1 MATIV
6 ETRKK
11 LLNNPEAASMICPS
25 AKNEIYMDL
34 NGDGKADF
42 AMIDSK
48 GDFTGKGAIDT
59 FAMDLGNDG
68 DFDLYMR
75 DTDGNFVGD
84 EITYFK
90 DGEDE
95 PVIKT
100 HPEQSGKMIESAIH
114 GPALKSLQVLHG
126 FVDGQISADEFKSG
140 MKECGDGVRAALRTV
155 LEAYKMGQKN

>member
-1 MATIV
+1 MPTIV

-11 LLNNPEAASMICPS
+11 FLTNPEAASMLCPS

-59 FAMDLGNDG
+59 FAVDLGSDG

-75 DTDGNFVGD
+75 DTDGNLVGD
-84 EITYFK
+84 EIVYFK

-100 HPEQSGKMIESAIH
+100 HPEKSGKMIESALQ
-114 GPALKSLQVLHG
+114 GPTMKYFEVMRSFIG
-126 FVDGQISADEFKSG
+126 GQIGADAFKSS
-140 MKECGDGVRAALRTV
+140 MKECSDSARAALRTI
-155 LEAYKMGQKN
+155 LEAYKMGQQN